1 MIEMHLI
8 HVWKK
13 WFSCIWLLM
22 TTFLKI
28 LKCIFHFYILDAL
41 RLNMGACIFFCKCF
55 SSCIFIWTILIN
67 SYKMSFNEYC
77 FGRLYSIFGFAEM
90 HEAIFCICC
99 LPRKHS
105 TNLVNDC
112 SLCLLLR
119 MLTLDSDNSGL
130 ISAYPQP
137 WLVNFS
143 TLLKSLHLSV
153 MTYKCLIF
161 NLQWLNLN

>member
-1 MIEMHLI
+1 MHL
-8 HVWKK
+8 
-13 WFSCIWLLM
+13 LLQICPV
-22 TTFLKI
+22 L
-28 LKCIFHFYILDAL
+28 YIYMD
-41 RLNMGACIFFCKCF
+41 R
-55 SSCIFIWTILIN
+55 
-67 SYKMSFNEYC
+67 SYKMSFIEYC

-137 WLVNFS
+137 WQLNFS
-143 TLLKSLHLSV
+143 TL
-153 MTYKCLIF
+153 
-161 NLQWLNLN
+161 